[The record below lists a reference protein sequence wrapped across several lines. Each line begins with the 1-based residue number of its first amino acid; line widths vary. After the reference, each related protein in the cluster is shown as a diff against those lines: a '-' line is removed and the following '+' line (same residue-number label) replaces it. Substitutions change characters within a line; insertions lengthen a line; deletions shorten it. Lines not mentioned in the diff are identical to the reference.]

1 MHEMIIG
8 RSGFGKST
16 YLEHQILATTGGWI
30 FIDPHGKSAERIANT
45 YPDRALIYW
54 DVSDT
59 SSRHIKFN
67 PLDNIPTDQHPL
79 VAAQVLYAFKSI
91 FGQESWGPRLNNI
104 LYNTIRLILD
114 DNRNL
119 NDITRI
125 LTDKTY
131 RSARLP
137 LSSYL
142 AFWERF
148 ETWDDRFRNE
158 AIEPVLN
165 KVSQLD
171 ANPIIHGILEGNTIN
186 LKRILDK
193 GQHLVVNLAKGKIGE
208 EPAHLL
214 GALLLSALYSAAQ
227 TRPFDPPPVR
237 IFADEFQNFVTQSFA
252 DILSEARKS
261 GLQLTLSHQYLD
273 QAPND
278 ILSAVFANVGRI
290 TAFNVSAEDAERLGP
305 EMNVHP
311 SMLTD
316 LTKYEAWQKTG
327 LHTGLI
333 KTLPPAEPLGR
344 LSAAR
349 SNTRARYT

>member
-1 MHEMIIG
+1 MHETIIG

-16 YLEHQILATTGGWI
+16 YLEHQILSTAGGWV
-30 FIDPHGKSAERIANT
+30 FIDPHGKSAERIADT
-45 YPDRALIYW
+45 YSDRALIYW
-54 DVSDT
+54 DVSQT
-59 SSRHIKFN
+59 SLRHIKFN
-67 PLDNIPTDQHPL
+67 PLHHIPKEQHPL

-114 DNRNL
+114 NNGSL

-131 RSARLP
+131 RSVRLTR
-137 LSSYL
+137 SSYV
-142 AFWERF
+142 AFWDRF
-148 ETWDDRFRNE
+148 ESWDDRFRNE

-171 ANPIIHGILEGNTIN
+171 ANPVIHGILEGNTLN
-186 LKRILDK
+186 LKRVLDK

-261 GLQLTLSHQYLD
+261 GLLLTLSHQYLD
-273 QAPND
+273 QVPND
-278 ILSAVFANVGRI
+278 ILPAVFANVGRI
-290 TAFNVSAEDAERLGP
+290 TAFNVSAEDADKLGP

-327 LHTGLI
+327 LHTALI
-333 KTLPPAEPLGR
+333 KTLPPTEPSGR
-344 LSAAR
+344 LNAVR
-349 SNTRARYT
+349 NNTRARYT